1 MIHPSTVD
9 PNRQSGIPIQQI
21 QACLALAQ
29 DRSRHEEANQAFI
42 EFKNSLA
49 VDDPVTAEMLAM
61 LWNEVL
67 SARRSAEF
75 WEQLS
80 NIEREF
86 TEQMAASHTQLQ
98 QNYLRLLQEQ

>member
-1 MIHPSTVD
+1 MIHPTTAD
-9 PNRQSGIPIQQI
+9 PNRQPGIPIQQI
-21 QACLALAQ
+21 QECLVLVQ
-29 DRSRHEEANQAFI
+29 DLSRHEEANRAFI
-42 EFKNSLA
+42 ELKNSVA
-49 VDDPVTAEMLAM
+49 VDDPVTAEMLLM

-75 WEQLS
+75 WEQIS
-80 NIEREF
+80 NIERQF